1 MTILD
6 HLWQSTLVAVV
17 IAILTLVFRNNSASV
32 RYWLWFAASLKFLQP
47 FSLLAQIGRKA
58 GGFRP
63 SSSAFFAVLSPPSFL
78 DLPAPPA
85 RP

>member
-32 RYWLWFAASLKFLQP
+32 RYWLWFAASLKFLLP
-47 FSLLAQIGRKA
+47 FSLLAEIGRLTFA
-58 GGFRP
+58 HPVPASSLALLARRP
-63 SSSAFFAVLSPPSFL
+63 DQRVRSRL
-78 DLPAPPA
+78 
-85 RP
+85 